1 MKNLF
6 FLLIGGILVGT
17 LAAFLYYMGKDYS
30 VPKSQVKEAY
40 IACDL
45 NIEECDVD
53 TKLGNVTFSFYPRPL
68 VGMAP
73 TTLKISGLPQ
83 NIKDPNVRIYGLNM
97 EMGVISAPLTKQG
110 SSYTANIVIS
120 LCVISRMEYRLEV
133 LSGDKPLGVSIDFYI
148 KS

>member
-17 LAAFLYYMGKDYS
+17 LAAFLYYMGKDYPTS
-30 VPKSQVKEAY
+30 TPQVKEAS
-40 IACDL
+40 ISCDL
-45 NIEECDVD
+45 NVEDCDID

-97 EMGVISAPLTKQG
+97 QMGVISAPLVKQG
-110 SSYTANIVIS
+110 SSYSANIVIS
-120 LCVISRMEYRLEV
+120 LCVVSRMEYRLEV
-133 LSGDKPLGVSIDFYI
+133 LSGDKPLDVSIDFYI